1 MKRRTA
7 NALCKFFLCV
17 GIFISVPFYAR
28 ADEKPVRMKNLPK
41 AVQQTVE
48 EQSKGAT
55 ILGLSRETENGKT
68 YYEVELK
75 VNGHH
80 KDVLIDAA
88 GAVVESEEEVEV
100 EALPPAVKSAIEKLA
115 GKGKI
120 VMVESITKNGNI
132 VAYEAHIK
140 NGRKTKEIKVGTDG
154 ELNKD

>member
-1 MKRRTA
+1 MLTLKSFGATI
-7 NALCKFFLCV
+7 FCV
-17 GIFISVPFYAR
+17 GLLCLVHISAQ
-28 ADEKPVRMKNLPK
+28 ADEKPAKMKNLPK

-55 ILGLSRETENGKT
+55 ILGLSKETEGGKT

-80 KDVLIDAA
+80 KDVLIDST
-88 GAVVESEEEVEV
+88 GAVVESEEEV
-100 EALPPAVKSAIEKLA
+100 ALDSLSPAVKTGIEKQV

-120 VMVESITKNGNI
+120 VMVESITRNGSV

-140 NGRKTKEIKVGTDG
+140 TRWKTKEIKVSTDG
-154 ELNKD
+154 ELIKD